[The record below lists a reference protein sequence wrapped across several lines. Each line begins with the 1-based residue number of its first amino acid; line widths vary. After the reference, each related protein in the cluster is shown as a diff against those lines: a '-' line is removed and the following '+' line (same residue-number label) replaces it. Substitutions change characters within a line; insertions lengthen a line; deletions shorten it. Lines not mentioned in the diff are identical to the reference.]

1 MHCTFFFFSG
11 ACYHVS
17 QESVTASEAAVK
29 CGTMHGGR
37 LASAANKNELED
49 LISATSTDQFWIGAY
64 RSEMPG
70 GKIILSDGRRK
81 VREGIP
87 EQPVSSQAA
96 NGKYCTSCTR
106 RIHQKKLLSK

>member
-1 MHCTFFFFSG
+1 
-11 ACYHVS
+11 
-17 QESVTASEAAVK
+17 
-29 CGTMHGGR
+29 MHGGR

-64 RSEMPG
+64 RSETPG

-87 EQPVSSQAA
+87 EQPVSSQTG
-96 NGKYCTSCTR
+96 NGKDICTIMLHRENS
-106 RIHQKKLLSK
+106 SKSSIKVI

>member
-1 MHCTFFFFSG
+1 
-11 ACYHVS
+11 
-17 QESVTASEAAVK
+17 
-29 CGTMHGGR
+29 MHGGR

-49 LISATSTDQFWIGAY
+49 LIAATSIDQFWIGAY
-64 RSEMPG
+64 RSETPG

-96 NGKYCTSCTR
+96 NGKYVQVA
-106 RIHQKKLLSK
+106 QKEFIKILLSK